1 MTPQLTEVLDALAEQ
16 RTDQAVIATMS
27 AGIHWPIRSRSDR
40 DLAYYAPMGSAAAVG
55 VGLAATRPDIDVI
68 VLDGDG
74 SLLMNLGVLVT
85 IGSLKP
91 RNLLHAVMVNHK
103 YDVTG
108 GQPIPG
114 IDTARLDDLAAA
126 AGVPNTKRVA
136 SVAGW
141 QEILAEWIAAPAC
154 TFVAVEVESNYDR
167 AEIPGLITD
176 PAATARHSFAGYAA
190 LKAAIAR

>member
-1 MTPQLTEVLDALAEQ
+1 MTPKLTDVLDALAEQ

-27 AGIHWPIRSRSDR
+27 AGIHWPLRSRSDR

-55 VGLAATRPDIDVI
+55 VGLATTRPDIDVI

-74 SLLMNLGVLVT
+74 SILMNLGVLVT
-85 IGSLKP
+85 IGSWKP

-114 IDTARLDDLAAA
+114 LDTARLDDLARA
-126 AGVPNTKRVA
+126 AGVPKTRRVA
-136 SVAGW
+136 ELAGW
-141 QEILAEWIAAPAC
+141 KETLSEWIAVPAC
-154 TFVAVEVESNYDR
+154 TFVTVEVESLYDR
-167 AEIPGLITD
+167 TEIPALIND
-176 PAATARHSFAGYAA
+176 PAALARHSFAGYAA
-190 LKAAIAR
+190 LRASLER